1 MKEEPTAFLM
11 VLPRFIGLV
20 GGSIGGFSLSIG
32 AFFDS
37 IGNSAFN
44 GALPSFIHGLP

>member
-11 VLPRFIGLV
+11 VLPGFIGRV

-32 AFFDS
+32 D
-37 IGNSAFN
+37 SAFN